1 MLQRWAA
8 AGHISDS
15 ADRDVAVAVAKI
27 RVLQRAVFRELVKQE
42 LPEAAWEHVQ
52 PCEFFEPGQ
61 TFTVRLGQEM
71 PEGFC
76 PTAWRD
82 LESKLAGCLRDE
94 DPLTPL
100 IVCCMDG
107 LRPVTFRIERQEEAQ
122 CPKPESQ
129 S

>member
-1 MLQRWAA
+1 L
-8 AGHISDS
+8 
-15 ADRDVAVAVAKI
+15 AVAEI
-27 RVLQRAVFRELVKQE
+27 RVLQRVVFRDLVEAQ

-52 PCEFFEPGQ
+52 PCEFFKPGQ
-61 TFTVRLGQEM
+61 TFLVHPDQEM

-76 PTAWRD
+76 PTAWHD
-82 LESKLAGCLRDE
+82 LRGKLAGCLRDE

-107 LRPVTFRIERQEEAQ
+107 LRPVTFRIERREEP
-122 CPKPESQ
+122 CPKRGSR